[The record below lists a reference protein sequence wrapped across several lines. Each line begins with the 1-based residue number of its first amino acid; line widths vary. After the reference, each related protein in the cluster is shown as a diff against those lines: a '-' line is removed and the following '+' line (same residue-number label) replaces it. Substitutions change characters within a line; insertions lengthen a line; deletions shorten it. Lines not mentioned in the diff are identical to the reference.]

1 MFDISKL
8 KLVNQIYSACAS
20 FFGLGADATEAEIHQ
35 AIEGKEALS
44 AQLEAARTEAIAAQ
58 AAQLE
63 SIQDQLTTMQ
73 EQLTAMQSDIETKDA
88 RIADLQV
95 EAASHTTALE
105 ALRTQHGKE
114 VSALAGQVSS
124 LKAGKAVTED
134 VETEGHSA
142 AKIGAQNGQ
151 IVLSDSALKSI
162 ISKNGK

>member
-44 AQLEAARTEAIAAQ
+44 AQLDAARTEAIAAQ
-58 AAQLE
+58 AVQLE
-63 SIQDQLTTMQ
+63 SIQAQLTTMQ

-95 EAASHTTALE
+95 DAASHTTALE

-114 VSALAGQVSS
+114 VATLAGQVSS

-134 VETEGHSA
+134 VESAGHA
-142 AKIGAQNGQ
+142 AANGSAQNGP
-151 IVLSDSALKSI
+151 IVISDGALKSI